1 MTKLKKNSRL
11 LMTFAAITATGLAPA
26 QTVPDAGSLLQ
37 QIERNRQ
44 PLPKRPLQPDVV
56 PLPQELKAAPDIS
69 VTVRALCV

>member
-37 QIERNRQ
+37 
-44 PLPKRPLQPDVV
+44 
-56 PLPQELKAAPDIS
+56 
-69 VTVRALCV
+69 